1 MSDERL
7 DLSKAARLMH
17 SARAAATGPAGEM
30 PIGDAY
36 FDIRRQ
42 ARAALPAA
50 LHEEFDGLFP
60 SAPSQTAVG
69 VERLSALADYLEG
82 IVHQATEHAED
93 AEDAARAESEGYPL
107 GRADG
112 EDDPSPR

>member
-1 MSDERL
+1 MSDDRL

-17 SARAAATGPAGEM
+17 AARAAATGPAGEM
-30 PIGDAY
+30 PIGDVY

-42 ARAALPAA
+42 ARVVLPAA

-60 SAPSQTAVG
+60 SAQSETPVG

-82 IVHQATEHAED
+82 IVQQATED
-93 AEDAARAESEGYPL
+93 AEDAARAEGEGYPL
-107 GRADG
+107 GRADDEG
-112 EDDPSPR
+112 DPSPR